1 MDKKPSHYL
10 RMMEK
15 FPHFMK
21 AHEELG
27 KAVKDAGPLDEK
39 TLNLVQLAA
48 AVATGS
54 EGSVH
59 SHARR
64 ARNLGVSEPELC
76 HAILACTSTVGF
88 PAVSAALSWVG
99 HPGEED
105 E

>member
-1 MDKKPSHYL
+1 MDKKPNHFMRLKETYPHY
-10 RMMEK
+10 
-15 FPHFMK
+15 MK

-27 KAVKDAGPLDEK
+27 KAVKEAGPLDEI

-48 AVATGS
+48 AVTAGS
-54 EGSVH
+54 EGAVH

-64 ARNLGVSEPELC
+64 ARNLGVSEKALC

-88 PAVSAALSWVG
+88 PAVSAALSWIG
-99 HPGEED
+99 HPNEED